1 MTIKH
6 LVIGGGGPFGFTAFG
21 VLKYLH
27 DVEFWN
33 IKNIKTI
40 YATSIGALV
49 GAFLL
54 LRYDYNYVYDYFVK
68 RPWEKI
74 FKNIGVNNIFNIY
87 SDKGAIDIY
96 PLYIECLTMV
106 LEAKGLTSKVTM
118 KEFYEYS
125 GGELNIIVS
134 EINEFKCEILSHKTY
149 PDLELIK
156 ALTMSA
162 SLPVIFTPHFLDN
175 KCFIDGGIFSNYPIN
190 ICLNETKCDKSEI
203 LGVRKKETCD
213 YPLITKDSSFI
224 EYMYVSFQKL
234 LDVIGDHC
242 KQEHIPYD
250 IECDMNIFNNYNE
263 WFNVF
268 SISEKR
274 RILIDNGF
282 DIGKEKHLCFMEIQ
296 KQQQQEQQQQE
307 KQHDSSEGNPTG
319 VLQEYIETIETRE
332 TRETRENNE

>member
-40 YATSIGALV
+40 YATSIGSLV
-49 GAFLL
+49 SAFLL
-54 LRYDYNYVYDYFVK
+54 LGYDYNYIYDYYVK

-74 FKNIGVNNIFNIY
+74 FKSIGVNNIFNIY
-87 SDKGAIDIY
+87 TDKGAIEIY

-106 LEAKGLTSKVTM
+106 LEAKGLTSKTTL

-125 GGELNIIVS
+125 GVELNIIVS
-134 EINEFKCEILSHKTY
+134 EINEFKFELLSYKTY
-149 PDLELIK
+149 PDLDLVT

-175 KCFIDGGIFSNYPIN
+175 KCFIDGGIFSNYPLN

-203 LGVRKKETCD
+203 LGVRKKETCQ
-213 YPLITKDSSFI
+213 YPILTKDSSFM
-224 EYMYVSFQKL
+224 EYIYVSFQKI
-234 LDVIGDHC
+234 LDVIGDHN
-242 KQEHIPYD
+242 KVETIPYD
-250 IECDMNIFNNYNE
+250 ILCDMNIFNNYDE

-268 SISEKR
+268 NSSDKRITLIENGYSIASEFYSS
-274 RILIDNGF
+274 LLQN
-282 DIGKEKHLCFMEIQ
+282 
-296 KQQQQEQQQQE
+296 QEQTTSEENHVEELQGAYKRE
-307 KQHDSSEGNPTG
+307 KGEKG
-319 VLQEYIETIETRE
+319 
-332 TRETRENNE
+332 ENK

>member
-54 LRYDYNYVYDYFVK
+54 LGYDYNYIYDYYVK

-74 FKNIGVNNIFNIY
+74 FKSIGVNNIFNIY
-87 SDKGAIDIY
+87 TDKGAIEIY

-106 LEAKGLTSKVTM
+106 LEAKGLTSKTTL

-125 GGELNIIVS
+125 GAELNIIVS
-134 EINEFKCEILSHKTY
+134 EINEFKYEILSHKTY
-149 PDLELIK
+149 PDLDLIT
-156 ALTMSA
+156 ALTISA
-162 SLPVIFTPHFLDN
+162 SLPVIFTPHFFDN
-175 KCFIDGGIFSNYPIN
+175 KCFIDGGIFSNYPLN

-203 LGVRKKETCD
+203 LGVRKKDTSQ
-213 YPLITKDSSFI
+213 YPMITKDSSFM
-224 EYMYVSFQKL
+224 EYIYVSFQKI
-234 LDVIGDHC
+234 LDVIGDHN
-242 KQEHIPYD
+242 KVENIPYV
-250 IECDMNIFNNYNE
+250 INCDMNIFNNYDE
-263 WFNVF
+263 WFNLF
-268 SISEKR
+268 NNSDKRTLLIENGYSIASEFYSSFFK
-274 RILIDNGF
+274 
-282 DIGKEKHLCFMEIQ
+282 
-296 KQQQQEQQQQE
+296 EQQQHAPGKKSTQE
-307 KQHDSSEGNPTG
+307 LEKDGETG
-319 VLQEYIETIETRE
+319 ETRE
-332 TRETRENNE
+332 TRETRETGEIIHNL